1 VFIGGEEELNDVGE
15 EEEGEGE
22 LKTVRNER
30 KK

>member
-1 VFIGGEEELNDVGE
+1 MGGEEELNDVGE